1 LIKLPGTWIA
11 VYTTDH
17 GVHIKTGF
25 KMKNIL
31 LLAFSIVSFLI
42 AGCDSNA
49 NGKVKSASDTS
60 ADTIGKHSPYGID
73 TLNRKRLDSVVNK
86 NDSVH

>member
-1 LIKLPGTWIA
+1 
-11 VYTTDH
+11 
-17 GVHIKTGF
+17 
-25 KMKNIL
+25 MKNIL
-31 LLAFSIVSFLI
+31 LLAFAIIIFFMV
-42 AGCDSNA
+42 ACKGNA
-49 NGKVKSASDTS
+49 NSTLNSSSDTS

>member
-1 LIKLPGTWIA
+1 
-11 VYTTDH
+11 
-17 GVHIKTGF
+17 
-25 KMKNIL
+25 MKKIMI
-31 LLAFSIVSFLI
+31 LAFSAITIL
-42 AGCDSNA
+42 AGCNGNA
-49 NGKVKSASDTS
+49 NGSAKSASDTS